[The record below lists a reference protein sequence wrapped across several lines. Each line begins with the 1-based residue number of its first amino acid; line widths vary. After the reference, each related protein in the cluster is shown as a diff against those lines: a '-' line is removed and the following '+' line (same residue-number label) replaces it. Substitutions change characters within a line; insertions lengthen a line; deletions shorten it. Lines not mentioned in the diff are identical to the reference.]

1 MITYRTRRRALRAG
15 WRGALGLVALAAT
28 ACGAAPSTTAA
39 PATLSLRELD
49 RRVSEAWPAV
59 QRYRTVETI
68 ERQDAAGQ
76 WEPTTPPAETDFVL
90 PDRKY
95 RRPVDPA
102 STPNVEFM
110 VVDSTLYQRLDG
122 VWSIVDMSQ
131 VPPNSDLA
139 RSLAQLRTSGLDGP
153 PFRLPKDVDG
163 QLAKVGD
170 EVLDGRSCRWYEGTA
185 QGPAGPVQLRV
196 ALEQERDLP
205 CKTEAEYA
213 GPASRSRSVIRYFD
227 YNSAIRIEPPG
238 PAA

>member
-1 MITYRTRRRALRAG
+1 LSTHRTGRHALPPG

-28 ACGAAPSTTAA
+28 ACGAAPSTPAA

-49 RRVSEAWPAV
+49 RRVSQAWPAV
-59 QRYRTVETI
+59 QRYRIVETI
-68 ERQDAAGQ
+68 ERQDAAGK
-76 WEPTTPPAETDFVL
+76 WEPTAPPAETDFVL

-95 RRPVDPA
+95 RRPAEATNAAD
-102 STPNVEFM
+102 VEFI

-122 VWSIVDMSQ
+122 VWSIVDMTQ
-131 VPPNSDLA
+131 VPPESEVA
-139 RSLAQLRTSGLDGP
+139 RGLEQLRTSGLDGP

-163 QLAKVGD
+163 QLAKAGN
-170 EVLDGRSCRWYEGTA
+170 ELLDGRTCLWYEGTA

-213 GPASRSRSVIRYFD
+213 GAATRARSIIRYFD